1 MVNLTYNKN
10 RLLPTAEELPSSDET
25 PVDNQLQNDIP
36 NLLLSLLALIWANR
50 DDWYF
55 GVDMGVYYNPDEAAI
70 VPDGFLAVGVKHNT
84 GEKGRLSYLRWAEN
98 DIMPILFLEVV
109 SETYNS
115 EYEKKLADYQKLG
128 ILYYAI
134 YNPLSGRK
142 GRFKNRQRL
151 EVYRLI
157 EEKYEL
163 LPSENNRVWLPEIEL
178 ALGYENGEH
187 IGWEREWL
195 YWYDESGNR
204 YLTAKERATNAEAIA
219 TQERLI
225 ATQER
230 LIAQQERLAKQEAEA
245 IATQERQI
253 AQQERLAKQEAEAI
267 ATQERLAKQEAEA
280 IALQERQ
287 IAQQERLAKQEAEAI
302 AIQARLAK
310 QEAEAI
316 ATQERL
322 AKQAAEQ
329 KAQRLAE
336 RLRIL
341 GINPDDLDG

>member
-1 MVNLTYNKN
+1 MVNLAYNPN
-10 RLLPTAEELPSSDET
+10 RILPTAEELPSSDET

-55 GVDMGVYYNPDEAAI
+55 GVDMGVYYNPDEPAI

-84 GEKGRLSYLRWAEN
+84 GERGRLSYLLWAEN

-115 EYEKKLADYQKLG
+115 EYEKKLSDYQALG

-142 GRFKNRQRL
+142 GRFKNRKRL
-151 EVYRLI
+151 EVYCLI
-157 EEKYEL
+157 DGKYEL
-163 LPSENNRVWLPEIEL
+163 LASENNRVWLPEIEL

-204 YLTAKERATNAEAIA
+204 YLTANERAINAEAMA
-219 TQERLI
+219 LQERLI
-225 ATQER
+225 AHQER
-230 LIAQQERLAKQEAEA
+230 LIAHQERLAKQEAEA
-245 IATQERQI
+245 RATQERLI
-253 AQQERLAKQEAEAI
+253 AHQERLAKQEAE
-267 ATQERLAKQEAEA
+267 ER
-280 IALQERQ
+280 
-287 IAQQERLAKQEAEAI
+287 
-302 AIQARLAK
+302 
-310 QEAEAI
+310 

-336 RLRIL
+336 RLRAL
-341 GINPDDLDG
+341 GINPDD

>member
-1 MVNLTYNKN
+1 MVNLTYSQN
-10 RLLPTAEELPSSDET
+10 RILPTAEELPSSDET

-70 VPDGFLAVGVKHNT
+70 VPDGFLAIGVKHDT
-84 GEKGRLSYLRWAEN
+84 GEKGRLSYLLWAEN
-98 DIMPILFLEVV
+98 NIMPILSLEVV
-109 SETYNS
+109 SERYNS
-115 EYEKKLADYQKLG
+115 EYEQKLEDYQKLG

-134 YNPLSGRK
+134 YNPLTGRK

-157 EEKYEL
+157 DGKYEL

-204 YLTAKERATNAEAIA
+204 YLTANERAMNAEAIA
-219 TQERLI
+219 I
-225 ATQER
+225 QER

-245 IATQERQI
+245 IAAQERFI
-253 AQQERLAKQEAEAI
+253 AQQEPLAKQQAEAI

-280 IALQERQ
+280 IAT
-287 IAQQERLAKQEAEAI
+287 QERLIANQE
-302 AIQARLAK
+302 RLAK

-336 RLRIL
+336 RLRVL

>member
-1 MVNLTYNKN
+1 MVNLAYSKN
-10 RLLPTAEELPSSDET
+10 RILPTAEELPSSDET

-36 NLLLSLLALIWANR
+36 NLLLGLLALIWANR

-70 VPDGFLAVGVKHNT
+70 VPDGFLAIGVKHDT

-98 DIMPILFLEVV
+98 NIMPILFLEVV

-134 YNPLSGRK
+134 YNPFSGRK

-157 EEKYEL
+157 DEKYEL

-187 IGWEREWL
+187 ITWYREWL
-195 YWYDESGNR
+195 YWYDGSGNR
-204 YLTAKERATNAEAIA
+204 YLTANERAINAEAIA
-219 TQERLI
+219 DRERLIANQERLI
-225 ATQER
+225 AN
-230 LIAQQERLAKQEAEA
+230 QERLAKQEAEA
-245 IATQERQI
+245 LAS
-253 AQQERLAKQEAEAI
+253 QERLAKQEAEAL
-267 ATQERLAKQEAEA
+267 ASQERLAKQKAEA
-280 IALQERQ
+280 LAS
-287 IAQQERLAKQEAEAI
+287 QERLAKQKAEA
-302 AIQARLAK
+302 LAH
-310 QEAEAI
+310 QESLMAN
-316 ATQERL
+316 QERL

-336 RLRIL
+336 RLREL
-341 GINPDDLDG
+341 GMNPDEM

>member
-1 MVNLTYNKN
+1 MVNLAYNPN
-10 RLLPTAEELPSSDET
+10 RILPTAEELPSSDDT

-36 NLLLSLLALIWANR
+36 NLLLSLLAFIWANR

-55 GVDMGVYYNPDEAAI
+55 GVDMGVYYNPDEPAI
-70 VPDGFLAVGVKHNT
+70 VPDGFLAVGVKHDT

-98 DIMPILFLEVV
+98 NIMPILALEVV
-109 SETYNS
+109 SERYNS
-115 EYEKKLADYQKLG
+115 EYEEKLEDYQKLG

-134 YNPLSGRK
+134 YNPLTGRK

-178 ALGYENGEH
+178 ALGYEHGEH
-187 IGWEREWL
+187 IAWKREWL

-204 YLTAKERATNAEAIA
+204 YLTANERAMNAEAIA
-219 TQERLI
+219 HQERL
-225 ATQER
+225 
-230 LIAQQERLAKQEAEA
+230 
-245 IATQERQI
+245 
-253 AQQERLAKQEAEAI
+253 I

-280 IALQERQ
+280 IAHQERL
-287 IAQQERLAKQEAEAI
+287 IAAQERLAKQEAEAI
-302 AIQARLAK
+302 AA
-310 QEAEAI
+310 
-316 ATQERL
+316 QERL
-322 AKQAAEQ
+322 AKQAAEE

-336 RLRIL
+336 RLRAL
-341 GINPDDLDG
+341 GINPDEM